1 LEKLYDD
8 FREKGIAIKE
18 MQEFLEVKGKKVE
31 ISEHG
36 NYILGTLDGIDFV
49 ASGTIQETGKP
60 YSASLRLKF
69 IMKTKVIKTLNGVD
83 MPITK
88 AMSQTVK
95 LLCSDDKLVHL
106 VQKYNQL
113 VGKDLFI
120 KYICKDEEV
129 LTIQDEQGILEIK

>member
-1 LEKLYDD
+1 
-8 FREKGIAIKE
+8 
-18 MQEFLEVKGKKVE
+18 MEVKGRKVE

-49 ASGTIQETGKP
+49 ASGIMQDTKKP
-60 YSASLRLKF
+60 YGASLRLKF

-88 AMSQTVK
+88 SMSQTVK
-95 LLCSDDKLVHL
+95 LPCTDDKLVHL

>member
-1 LEKLYDD
+1 
-8 FREKGIAIKE
+8 
-18 MQEFLEVKGKKVE
+18 MEVKGKKVE

-49 ASGTIQETGKP
+49 TSGVLQDGKP

-106 VQKYNQL
+106 VQKYNLL

>member
-1 LEKLYDD
+1 
-8 FREKGIAIKE
+8 
-18 MQEFLEVKGKKVE
+18 MEVKGKKVE

-49 ASGTIQETGKP
+49 ASGVIKETGKP
-60 YSASLRLKF
+60 FPSSVRLKF
-69 IMKTKVIKTLNGVD
+69 IMKTKIIKTLNGVD

-95 LLCSDDKLVHL
+95 LICSDDKLMHL

-120 KYICKDEEV
+120 KYICKDDEV

>member
-1 LEKLYDD
+1 
-8 FREKGIAIKE
+8 
-18 MQEFLEVKGKKVE
+18 MEVKGKKVE

-49 ASGTIQETGKP
+49 TSGVLQDGKP
-60 YSASLRLKF
+60 YPSSLRLKF

-106 VQKYNQL
+106 IQKYNQL

>member
-1 LEKLYDD
+1 
-8 FREKGIAIKE
+8 
-18 MQEFLEVKGKKVE
+18 MEVKGKKVE

-60 YSASLRLKF
+60 YSASFRLKF

>member
-1 LEKLYDD
+1 
-8 FREKGIAIKE
+8 
-18 MQEFLEVKGKKVE
+18 MEVKGKKVE

-49 ASGTIQETGKP
+49 TSGVLQDGKP

-69 IMKTKVIKTLNGVD
+69 IMKTKLIKNLNGVD

-95 LLCSDDKLVHL
+95 LPCTDDKLIHL

>member
-1 LEKLYDD
+1 
-8 FREKGIAIKE
+8 
-18 MQEFLEVKGKKVE
+18 MEVKGKKVE

-49 ASGTIQETGKP
+49 TSGVLQDGKP
-60 YSASLRLKF
+60 YGASLRLKF
-69 IMKTKVIKTLNGVD
+69 IMKTKMIKTLNGVD

-95 LLCSDDKLVHL
+95 LLCSDDKLVHF

-113 VGKDLFI
+113 VVENE
-120 KYICKDEEV
+120 YIHLAKLYFWVYC
-129 LTIQDEQGILEIK
+129 LR

>member
-1 LEKLYDD
+1 
-8 FREKGIAIKE
+8 
-18 MQEFLEVKGKKVE
+18 MEVKGKKVE

-49 ASGTIQETGKP
+49 ASGVIKETGKP
-60 YSASLRLKF
+60 FPSSLRLKF

-95 LLCSDDKLVHL
+95 LICSDDKLMHL
-106 VQKYNQL
+106 VQKYNLL

-120 KYICKDEEV
+120 KYICKDDEV